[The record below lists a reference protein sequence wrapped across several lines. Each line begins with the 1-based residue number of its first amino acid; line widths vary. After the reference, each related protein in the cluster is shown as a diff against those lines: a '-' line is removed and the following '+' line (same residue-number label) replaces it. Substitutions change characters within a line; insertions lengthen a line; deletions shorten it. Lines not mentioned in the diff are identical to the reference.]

1 MKKIGI
7 IIGLISLL
15 SCQEEVQLDL
25 GNVSKKPVIEAVW
38 TNEVT
43 ENYVKISYTRDYF
56 DTLTN
61 ELVENASVSIIDNAS
76 GTLVDF
82 MFEDELGYYTPLH
95 GQTAIPGHSYT
106 LKVIVDEN
114 EYTSEGLTQEP
125 PILDSITYVFE
136 EESFFS
142 DEGYYLTVYGKI
154 PFEEGN
160 FYRLLLTK
168 NDTLLNGRDDYFLFD
183 DTFGTNVLDNGFK
196 LNGFAFE
203 ENDKVKLQLI
213 RLNENAYDYLNQFV
227 SLLFNDG
234 GLFSPPPEN
243 PESNI
248 QAING
253 EGQVLGYFMTGSIIS
268 KTIKIEALESE

>member
-56 DTLTN
+56 DTLAN

-142 DEGYYLTVYGKI
+142 DKGYYLTVYGKI

-253 EGQVLGYFMTGSIIS
+253 EDQVLGYFMTGSIIS

>member
-38 TNEVT
+38 TNDAS
-43 ENYVKISYTRDYF
+43 ENFVKISYTRDYF
-56 DTLTN
+56 DTLAN
-61 ELVENASVSIIDNAS
+61 EIVDYASVSIIDNAS

-82 MFEDELGYYTPLH
+82 IFENELGYYVPLNE
-95 GQTAIPGHSYT
+95 QSAIPGHSYT
-106 LKVIVDEN
+106 LKVIMDEN

-125 PILDSITYVFE
+125 PILDSITYVYE

-168 NDTLLNGRDDYFLFD
+168 NDTLLNDRGDYFLFD
-183 DTFGTNVLDNGFK
+183 DTFGTNVLDNGFE
-196 LNGFAFE
+196 LNGFSFE

-248 QAING
+248 QPIDG
-253 EGQVLGYFMTGSIIS
+253 EEQVLGYFMTGSIIS
-268 KTIKIEALESE
+268 KTIRIEASE

>member
-56 DTLTN
+56 DTLAN

-168 NDTLLNGRDDYFLFD
+168 NDTLLNGRGDYFLFD
-183 DTFGTNVLDNGFK
+183 DTFGTNVLDNGFE

-213 RLNENAYDYLNQFV
+213 RLNEDAYDYLNQFV

-253 EGQVLGYFMTGSIIS
+253 EDQVLGYFMTGSIIS

>member
-142 DEGYYLTVYGKI
+142 DKGYYLTVYGKI

-253 EGQVLGYFMTGSIIS
+253 EGQVLGYFMTGLIIS

>member
-15 SCQEEVQLDL
+15 SCQEEVQLNLD
-25 GNVSKKPVIEAVW
+25 NVSKKPVIEAVW
-38 TNEVT
+38 TNEPS
-43 ENYVKISYTRDYF
+43 ENFVKISYTRNYF
-56 DTLTN
+56 DTLAN
-61 ELVENASVSIIDNAS
+61 QIVDDASVSIIDNAS
-76 GTLVDF
+76 GAMIDF
-82 MFEDELGYYTPLH
+82 TFEDELGYYTPIN
-95 GQTAIPGHSYT
+95 GQSAISGHSYT
-106 LKVIVDEN
+106 LKVIMDEN

-125 PILDSITYVFE
+125 PILDSITYVYE

-160 FYRLLLTK
+160 YYRLLLTK
-168 NDTLLNGRDDYFLFD
+168 NDTLLNDRGDYFLFD
-183 DTFGTNVLDNGFK
+183 DTFGTNVLNNGFE

-243 PESNI
+243 PTSNI
-248 QAING
+248 QSDN
-253 EGQVLGYFMTGSIIS
+253 ENEQVMGYFMTGSIIS
-268 KTIKIEALESE
+268 KTVMIEVSE

>member
-56 DTLTN
+56 DTLAN

-253 EGQVLGYFMTGSIIS
+253 EDQVLGYFMTGSIIS

>member
-7 IIGLISLL
+7 IIGLLSFL

-56 DTLTN
+56 DTLAN

-253 EGQVLGYFMTGSIIS
+253 EDQVLGYFMTGSIIS

>member
-15 SCQEEVQLDL
+15 SCQEEVQLNLD
-25 GNVSKKPVIEAVW
+25 NVSKKPVIEAVW
-38 TNEVT
+38 TNDPS
-43 ENYVKISYTRDYF
+43 ENFVKISYTRNYF
-56 DTLTN
+56 DTLAN
-61 ELVENASVSIIDNAS
+61 QIVDDASVSIIDNAS
-76 GTLVDF
+76 GTMIDF
-82 MFEDELGYYTPLH
+82 TFEDELGYYTPIN
-95 GQTAIPGHSYT
+95 GQSAISGHSYT
-106 LKVIVDEN
+106 LKVIMDEN

-125 PILDSITYVFE
+125 PILDSITYVYE
-136 EESFFS
+136 EDSFFS

-160 FYRLLLTK
+160 YYRLLLTK
-168 NDTLLNGRDDYFLFD
+168 NDTLLNDRGDYFLFD
-183 DTFGTNVLDNGFK
+183 DTFGTNVLNNGFE

-213 RLNENAYDYLNQFV
+213 RLNENAYNYLNQFV

-243 PESNI
+243 PTSNI
-248 QAING
+248 KSDN
-253 EGQVLGYFMTGSIIS
+253 ENEQVMGYFMTGSIIS
-268 KTIKIEALESE
+268 KTVMIEVSE

>member
-15 SCQEEVQLDL
+15 SCQEEVQLNLD
-25 GNVSKKPVIEAVW
+25 NVSKKPVIEAVW
-38 TNEVT
+38 TNEPS
-43 ENYVKISYTRDYF
+43 ENFVKISYTRNYF
-56 DTLTN
+56 DTLAN
-61 ELVENASVSIIDNAS
+61 QIVDDASVSIIDNAS
-76 GTLVDF
+76 GAMIDF
-82 MFEDELGYYTPLH
+82 TFEDELGYYTPIN
-95 GQTAIPGHSYT
+95 GQSAISGHSYT
-106 LKVIVDEN
+106 LKVIMDEN

-125 PILDSITYVFE
+125 PILDSITYVYE

-160 FYRLLLTK
+160 YYRLLLTK
-168 NDTLLNGRDDYFLFD
+168 NDTILNDRGDYFLFD
-183 DTFGTNVLDNGFK
+183 DTFGTNVLNNGFE

-243 PESNI
+243 PTSNI
-248 QAING
+248 QSDN
-253 EGQVLGYFMTGSIIS
+253 ENEQVMGYFMTGSIIS
-268 KTIKIEALESE
+268 KTVMIEVSE

>member
-56 DTLTN
+56 DTLAN